1 MMRDA
6 EKTVG
11 NMIDKLKTAFIGSI
25 DREGFPNIKAMLQPR
40 KREGIKTIY
49 LTTNTSSMRVA
60 QYRENN
66 HACIYFCDT
75 RFFRGAMLRG
85 TMEVLTD
92 SASKEMIWQEGDTM
106 YYPEGV
112 TDPDY
117 CVLKFTAT
125 SGRFYSNFRS
135 ESFIVE

>member
-25 DREGFPNIKAMLQPR
+25 DGEGFPTIKAMLQPR

-60 QYRENN
+60 QYRERQP
-66 HACIYFCDT
+66 CLCSGFLTRIYV
-75 RFFRGAMLRG
+75 RI
-85 TMEVLTD
+85 
-92 SASKEMIWQEGDTM
+92 SAIH
-106 YYPEGV
+106 
-112 TDPDY
+112 
-117 CVLKFTAT
+117 T
-125 SGRFYSNFRS
+125 S
-135 ESFIVE
+135 

>member
-49 LTTNTSSMRVA
+49 LTTNTDKNDLSDNE
-60 QYRENN
+60 YFI
-66 HACIYFCDT
+66 HAC
-75 RFFRGAMLRG
+75 GAIPG
-85 TMEVLTD
+85 KQ
-92 SASKEMIWQEGDTM
+92 S
-106 YYPEGV
+106 
-112 TDPDY
+112 
-117 CVLKFTAT
+117 CVYLLL
-125 SGRFYSNFRS
+125 
-135 ESFIVE
+135 

>member
-1 MMRDA
+1 MRDA

-25 DREGFPNIKAMLQPR
+25 DSEGFPNMKAMLQPR

-75 RFFRGAMLRG
+75 RFFRGDRKS
-85 TMEVLTD
+85 V
-92 SASKEMIWQEGDTM
+92 
-106 YYPEGV
+106 V
-112 TDPDY
+112 
-117 CVLKFTAT
+117 
-125 SGRFYSNFRS
+125 
-135 ESFIVE
+135 

>member
-1 MMRDA
+1 MRDA

-25 DREGFPNIKAMLQPR
+25 DSEGFPNIKAMLQPR
-40 KREGIKTIY
+40 KREGIKTVY

-75 RFFRGAMLRG
+75 RFFRGVMLRG
-85 TMEVLTD
+85 TMDVLTD
-92 SASKEMIWQEGDTM
+92 SASKEMMNGISCFTISCIFGIKDMTIEPNTALNILSL
-106 YYPEGV
+106 
-112 TDPDY
+112 
-117 CVLKFTAT
+117 VLK
-125 SGRFYSNFRS
+125 
-135 ESFIVE
+135 

>member
-1 MMRDA
+1 MRDA

-25 DREGFPNIKAMLQPR
+25 DSEGFPNMKAMLQPR

-66 HACIYFCDT
+66 QCNRKKGRNITFYGLCV
-75 RFFRGAMLRG
+75 FR
-85 TMEVLTD
+85 
-92 SASKEMIWQEGDTM
+92 
-106 YYPEGV
+106 
-112 TDPDY
+112 
-117 CVLKFTAT
+117 
-125 SGRFYSNFRS
+125 
-135 ESFIVE
+135 

>member
-1 MMRDA
+1 MRDA

-25 DREGFPNIKAMLQPR
+25 DSEGFPNMKAMLQPR

-66 HACIYFCDT
+66 HACIYF
-75 RFFRGAMLRG
+75 
-85 TMEVLTD
+85 
-92 SASKEMIWQEGDTM
+92 
-106 YYPEGV
+106 PEGFTV
-112 TDPDY
+112 TLSRK
-117 CVLKFTAT
+117 VSLLN
-125 SGRFYSNFRS
+125 RISNNG
-135 ESFIVE
+135 